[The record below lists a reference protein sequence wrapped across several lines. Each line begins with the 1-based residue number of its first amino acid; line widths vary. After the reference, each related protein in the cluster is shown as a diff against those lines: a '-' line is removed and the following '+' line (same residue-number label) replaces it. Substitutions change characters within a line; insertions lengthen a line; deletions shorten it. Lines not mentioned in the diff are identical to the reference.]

1 MVPRKIT
8 GTGAEAIST
17 EKLNKEI
24 SDRAKTALF
33 PLDVFNFHTDYVNE
47 LLASGL
53 QRNAIGPA
61 MLAAL
66 ATAIGSGARFSVP
79 GKKWTGF
86 CNLYLAVVGASGAGK
101 SPVDGFVFAPI
112 HAINKEI
119 TQSNQEDERKQLV
132 VQEVKLVTLKQ
143 DVLKN
148 NPRGVVKFEDELRVW
163 VETID
168 KEQEGTFW
176 LSAWDGKG
184 YMVNRK
190 NTQHAVPFACI
201 TVYGGTQPSCLP
213 IFFRNYRDTDGFT
226 ARMLF
231 SYLETNKWSPINL
244 DSEISE
250 SIQSTWDDTISR
262 IFYANNRMS
271 FEDDPQFYSFEK
283 ESLALFTN
291 WQKKKD
297 KHFVESGTASE
308 VYSPLMS
315 KMSVYVLKFS
325 LIMAIYRISH
335 DTFLSF
341 VHDKFKI
348 IFDDIKKAIQLADY
362 FIENYIV
369 AYDQC
374 AQDSAA
380 PEIRLIAKLIDSG
393 MSIRKIASS
402 LGKDHSDLAK
412 RIKEWKVKFPMI
424 FIKSK

>member
-1 MVPRKIT
+1 MVPRRKQ
-8 GTGAEAIST
+8 AAAAIST
-17 EKLNKEI
+17 DTLTSELQARQ
-24 SDRAKTALF
+24 SHVLF
-33 PLDVFNFHTDYVNE
+33 PLDVFEHHTSYINE
-47 LLASGL
+47 LLSSGL
-53 QRNAIGPA
+53 QRNAIGPS

-101 SPVDGFVFAPI
+101 SPVDGFVFSPI
-112 HAINKEI
+112 HSINREI
-119 TQSNQEDERKQLV
+119 TVNNQEDERKQLV

-148 NPRGVVKFEDELRVW
+148 NPRGVIKFEDELRVW

-190 NTQHAVPFACI
+190 NAQHAVPFACV

-213 IFFRNYRDTDGFT
+213 VFFQNYRDTDGFT

-231 SYLETNKWSPINL
+231 SFLERNEWAPINL
-244 DSEISE
+244 ETEISDE
-250 SIQSTWDDTISR
+250 SQNSWDNCIQD
-262 IFYANNRMS
+262 IFQSNNRIS
-271 FEDDPQFYSFEK
+271 FEDDPDFYSFDSQ
-283 ESLALFTN
+283 SLKIFTD
-291 WQKKKD
+291 WQKNKKNEFTV
-297 KHFVESGTASE
+297 KKTSPE

-325 LIMAIYRISH
+325 LIMSIYRRINSR
-335 DTFLSF
+335 FAMPEM
-341 VHDKFKI
+341 KI
-348 IFDDIKKAIQLADY
+348 ILDDIKKAIQLANY
-362 FIENYIV
+362 FIDNYLTAMSLCISDNIP
-369 AYDQC
+369 A
-374 AQDSAA
+374 
-380 PEIRLIAKLIDSG
+380 EIRMIANMLNNGISL
-393 MSIRKIASS
+393 RKVAQIV
-402 LGKDHSDLAK
+402 GKDHSNIAK
-412 RIKEWKVKFPMI
+412 RVKEWQMQYPLV